1 MRTINLILI
10 YTCYVLIIIMTT
22 ITAKSGYTWQT
33 EFLTLP
39 VNIFTVTI
47 LIMSIAQVR
56 TSIFVYDTT
65 KKVVNK
71 QLVGIVLGFLPT
83 RKTYRLDWPLHI
95 VIITIGVLPVVIIFL
110 LAIFSGFQGQ
120 LLLLIWGTVFY
131 ITPFTLAIIKRK
143 L

>member
-1 MRTINLILI
+1 MRTLNSILT
-10 YTCYVLIIIMTT
+10 YLCYVLIIIMAT
-22 ITAKSGYTWQT
+22 ITVKSGYTWQT

-39 VNIFTVTI
+39 VNIFTTAI

-56 TSIFVYDTT
+56 TSIFVYDIT
-65 KKVVNK
+65 KKVLNK

-95 VIITIGVLPVVIIFL
+95 IIIAIGTLPIVIIFL

-120 LLLLIWGTVFY
+120 LLLLTWGIIFY
-131 ITPFTLAIIKRK
+131 LTPFTVAIIKRK